1 MKAFFKDVF
10 RRMAVLFVSAFL
22 FAILSL
28 VIFSFFADSLISPKE
43 ERIEDDSFL
52 VLDLTMNLTD
62 RPADV
67 SFEDLTRQALA
78 DEKMIPE
85 YHLKELIDG
94 LESASQEKNLRGIF
108 ITGGFVPSGYGCGYE
123 TILELVRALEAFKQ
137 SGKKII
143 GYLHS
148 PRQLDYL
155 VYSVCDELI
164 MDPAGT
170 MLITGLASEQLFLG
184 DSFKKYGVGIQVVRT
199 GRYKGAVETF
209 TDNEY
214 SDENRAQIQNLLNR
228 RWKHYLQTVSTLRS
242 IRLGDLNQTLAE
254 KFIWKPKE
262 AFEQGFVDRVDD
274 FGGVIDRL
282 IELGAEEEEENTFA
296 QIGLGDYLERLRP
309 NSLAEVEDGEKK
321 IALVYVEGAITD
333 GWGDNGES
341 VGGDEIARR
350 IRKIRKTPESYKAIV
365 LRINSPGG
373 SVSGAESILFEL
385 IRAREAGMP
394 VIVSMG
400 PVAASGGYWIA
411 TASDKIFAGTQ
422 SITGSIGVFGILP
435 NVESLGSTYGLKW
448 DRVKTSPSA
457 DIFSVA
463 RPKTTDEIGVFQDY
477 VNETYDRFLNLV
489 GKSRGLDVGE
499 VEKMAEGRVWT
510 GLEAYELGLVDQI
523 GGLSK
528 ALEEAVK
535 VAGLESGYEIEEFP
549 KVRTPAA
556 AIAEFFDIRTDGV
569 SLRRETS
576 FNSPVLEK
584 ISDIVPLLKSFNDP
598 IGIYGILPWYR
609 AQLGFNH
616 WEMKL

>member
-43 ERIEDDSFL
+43 ERIEDESFL
-52 VLDLTMNLTD
+52 VMDLTMNLTD

-85 YHLKELIDG
+85 YHLKELIDA
-94 LESASQEKNLRGIF
+94 LESASKEKYLRGIF

-209 TDNEY
+209 TDNQF

-242 IRLGDLNQTLAE
+242 MRLGDLNQTLAE

-350 IRKIRKTPESYKAIV
+350 IRKIRKNPESYKAIV

-385 IRAREAGMP
+385 IRAREAGIP

-435 NVESLGSTYGLKW
+435 NVESLGSSYGLKW

-510 GLEAYELGLVDQI
+510 GLEAYELGLVDQV
-523 GGLSK
+523 GGLSQ

-549 KVRTPAA
+549 KIRTPAA

>member
-569 SLRRETS
+569 SLRRETA

>member
-85 YHLKELIDG
+85 YHLKELIDA
-94 LESASQEKNLRGIF
+94 LESASQEKYLRGIF

-209 TDNEY
+209 TDNEF

-242 IRLGDLNQTLAE
+242 MRLGDLNQTLAE

-309 NSLAEVEDGEKK
+309 NSLAEVEDGERK

-463 RPKTTDEIGVFQDY
+463 RPKTTYEIGVFQDY

-549 KVRTPAA
+549 KIRTPAA